1 MSEESLKPPDGL
13 ETAGRQ
19 LWDSVTAT
27 FVLNAGEVEILR
39 QAAAT
44 ADEISLL
51 EAELRSS
58 SLVVAGYSGQPRPNP
73 LLKIIQDH
81 RLLLRRLVDSLAVA
95 RHLRPLSAAT
105 PPARQG
111 QAPADM
117 FAFSALAQPHN
128 QGPRGDIVG
137 DHAVNRERLRNPVVA
152 IAVMTHPA
160 WGRSCGRPSRRLET

>member
-1 MSEESLKPPDGL
+1 MSEESPKPPDGL

-27 FVLNAGEVEILR
+27 FVLNAGEIEILR

-44 ADEISLL
+44 ADEIALL

-81 RLLLRRLVDSLAVA
+81 RLLLRRPVDSLALPDDDQESG
-95 RHLRPLSAAT
+95 LRPGQRHAQTAARGRWKESNRV
-105 PPARQG
+105 PNG
-111 QAPADM
+111 K
-117 FAFSALAQPHN
+117 LA
-128 QGPRGDIVG
+128 
-137 DHAVNRERLRNPVVA
+137 ELR
-152 IAVMTHPA
+152 
-160 WGRSCGRPSRRLET
+160 